1 MGWIPNLWHREEISF
16 FVQFQHGG
24 TRNNYEV
31 VITRNS
37 YDDSRS
43 RVPGAEQNKGN
54 LEGEDLNAFLVAT
67 ARTRLKDP
75 AAEPSDDVSRIF
87 RKSGRDEGTWEA
99 TSQRDPV
106 LISCRGEKPKT
117 PEQRET
123 LSDRSLP
130 SGKRERVEKHR
141 EERAKSTVGTVYE
154 EEGENVVQR
163 EGVEAAALKNFR
175 ILSRALSLIYE
186 RSSRIRANICSSR
199 STNGCI

>member
-24 TRNNYEV
+24 TWNNYEV

-87 RKSGRDEGTWEA
+87 RKSGRGEGHFTEGPRFNFLPWREA
-99 TSQRDPV
+99 KDP
-106 LISCRGEKPKT
+106 
-117 PEQRET
+117 
-123 LSDRSLP
+123 
-130 SGKRERVEKHR
+130 
-141 EERAKSTVGTVYE
+141 GTTR
-154 EEGENVVQR
+154 N
-163 EGVEAAALKNFR
+163 AL
-175 ILSRALSLIYE
+175 
-186 RSSRIRANICSSR
+186 
-199 STNGCI
+199 

>member
-1 MGWIPNLWHREEISF
+1 M
-16 FVQFQHGG
+16 
-24 TRNNYEV
+24 
-31 VITRNS
+31 
-37 YDDSRS
+37 
-43 RVPGAEQNKGN
+43 
-54 LEGEDLNAFLVAT
+54 
-67 ARTRLKDP
+67 
-75 AAEPSDDVSRIF
+75 SRIF
-87 RKSGRDEGTWEA
+87 RKSGRGEGTWEA

-141 EERAKSTVGTVYE
+141 EERTKSTVGTVYE
-154 EEGENVVQR
+154 EEEENVVQR